1 MAVKLRLRRTGAKNQ
16 PNYRIVAADARFPR
30 DGRFIEVLGYYNP
43 TRQPAEF
50 RIDEELALKWLRNGA
65 QPTETVG
72 DLLVQQ
78 GIMIKFYERQGKPV
92 PAEAV
97 PRPAEGAPE
106 AAKAPAAQ
114 LEAAVQPE
122 AAQAPTAQPAEEPAE
137 EPVAPEAEQPAEV
150 EEPAEEPAEDADRQQ
165 A

>member
-30 DGRFIEVLGYYNP
+30 DGRFIEVIGYYNP

-50 RIDEELALKWLRNGA
+50 RINEELALKWLHNGA

-72 DLLVQQ
+72 DLLVQL
-78 GIMIKFYERQGKPV
+78 GIMSKFYERQGKPV
-92 PAEAV
+92 PAEAL
-97 PRPAEGAPE
+97 PRPAEAAPE
-106 AAKAPAAQ
+106 AAQAPAAQ
-114 LEAAVQPE
+114 PEAAVQPE
-122 AAQAPTAQPAEEPAE
+122 AAQAPAEESA
-137 EPVAPEAEQPAEV
+137 APEAEQPAE
-150 EEPAEEPAEDADRQQ
+150 ESAEEADRQQ